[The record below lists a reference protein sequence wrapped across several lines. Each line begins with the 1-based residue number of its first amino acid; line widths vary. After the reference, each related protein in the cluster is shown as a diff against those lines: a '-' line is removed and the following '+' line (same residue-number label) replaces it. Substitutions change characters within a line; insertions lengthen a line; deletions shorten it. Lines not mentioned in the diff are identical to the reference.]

1 MKPLTLILA
10 VVFLLPAAGPRKTI
24 FLDKMSGFE
33 AYIEQ
38 AIKDNELHIEVL
50 TEEEHPDLKAMIGNR
65 FKSLYAEA
73 LFRKHTGRD
82 EDTEITLVDVK
93 TGKKILV
100 HQFRMGSTDDAKRR
114 AATTFVDELKR
125 KLGE

>member
-1 MKPLTLILA
+1 M
-10 VVFLLPAAGPRKTI
+10 G
-24 FLDKMSGFE
+24 GFE

-38 AIKDNELHIEVL
+38 AIKDNELNIEVL
-50 TEEEHPDLKAMIGNR
+50 TEEEHPDLKALIGNR

-93 TGKKILV
+93 TGNKILV
-100 HQFRMGSTDDAKRR
+100 HQ
-114 AATTFVDELKR
+114 
-125 KLGE
+125 